1 MDFSS
6 SEGVHDRWSDPEYVE
21 ATKKSI
27 AAWRTDEPGI
37 LSYVLGLAAAPIS
50 WAVRLLIPSSA
61 IQGALTGI
69 DWCTKQSLSG
79 QSATDPENL
88 AECDRHANVAIDLHI
103 VGGVIEGG
111 AAGFLGIIALP
122 ADIPALIALALRVV
136 RQVGME
142 YGYTNDNEYETQFVF
157 SILSASG
164 ANSQAEKA
172 EALAMA
178 ALLMNVLSKQTWK
191 AMAAK
196 AAAQQLSVE
205 GAVIAVRSLASQ
217 LGINLTKRKAL
228 AAIPLIGAAVGA
240 SANGWFL
247 REVGVAAQK
256 LYQERWLRD
265 RDLLVDGLAT
275 SELTRGGSDQG

>member
-6 SEGVHDRWSDPEYVE
+6 TEDVHDRWNDPAYIR
-21 ATKKSI
+21 ATTRSI
-27 AAWRTDEPGI
+27 AAWRAEKPGVM
-37 LSYVLGLAAAPIS
+37 SYMLGLAAAPLS
-50 WAVRLLIPSSA
+50 WAVRLLIPKSA
-61 IQGALTGI
+61 IQGVLTGI
-69 DWCTKQSLSG
+69 DWCTRQSLSK

-88 AECDRHANVAIDLHI
+88 AECDRHANTTIDLHI
-103 VGGVIEGG
+103 AGGVVEGG
-111 AAGFLGIIALP
+111 LAGFFGILTLP

-142 YGYTNDNEYETQFVF
+142 YGYTDDNEHETQFVF
-157 SILSASG
+157 SVMSAGG
-164 ANSQAEKA
+164 ANSQAEKV

-178 ALLMNVLSKQTWK
+178 ASLMNVLRKQTWK

-196 AAAQQLSVE
+196 AATQTLTVE
-205 GAVIAVRSLASQ
+205 GAVIAAKSLASQ

-247 REVGVAAQK
+247 REVGVSAQK

-265 RDLLVDGLAT
+265 RNLLVDGKAEPDVT
-275 SELTRGGSDQG
+275 ANRPG

>member
-1 MDFSS
+1 M
-6 SEGVHDRWSDPEYVE
+6 
-21 ATKKSI
+21 
-27 AAWRTDEPGI
+27 
-37 LSYVLGLAAAPIS
+37 
-50 WAVRLLIPSSA
+50 
-61 IQGALTGI
+61 TGI
-69 DWCTKQSLSG
+69 DWCIKQILSG
-79 QSATDPENL
+79 QSTTDPENL
-88 AECDRHANVAIDLHI
+88 AECDRHANVAVDLHI

-111 AAGFLGIIALP
+111 TAGFFGIIALP
-122 ADIPALIALALRVV
+122 ADIPLLIALALRVV

-142 YGYTNDNEYETQFVF
+142 YGYTDDNEDETQFVF
-157 SILSASG
+157 SILSVTG

-196 AAAQQLSVE
+196 AATQRLSVE

-217 LGINLTKRKAL
+217 LGVNLTKRKAL

-247 REVGVAAQK
+247 REVGIAAQK

-265 RDLLVDGLAT
+265 RDLLIESDLGNTPITNRDG
-275 SELTRGGSDQG
+275 